1 MMQELADANPWA
13 VPEDWFKTD
22 TITVKGRIEGY
33 DTEKFGFTSMECFFQ
48 NVFEKDNA
56 TQVLDI
62 APDGTFYKKFQAGY
76 PICQRFYTLESKVGF
91 SEIPFFARPGETID
105 ITVRKDA
112 GGRYVC
118 VYNNGTSRDAARWL
132 CTRDEITD
140 VLFPLM
146 LFEGSFDEGNVL
158 ADNMW
163 QNVMYRLQTVSR
175 REHYTPMEMQLALA
189 YIQTRFAY
197 YYMSYAENRRYALMK
212 QNQHESAEWQNLA
225 DAKNYYHLRRIDFD
239 NPLLFVSS
247 DFPYLLNRI
256 QYAQPATR
264 ALFSTA
270 GQQRMDNYYAVL
282 REMLGSKANTLIAQ
296 LCLYQQMLTESRKWQ
311 TDKESKYTMFSN
323 TFTHPHVKAR
333 ADEFYSRLMAQTEL
347 ATPIPD
353 APMADLI
360 RSLCTK
366 YPGKILMIDF
376 WGMSCGPCRGAIQA
390 SKELRAEIAKR
401 DDVKLIFIAG
411 ERTADGSDAYK
422 QYVAEWLSNEETV
435 CVTNADFTRL
445 QELFQF
451 NGIPHYETI
460 TPDCRRVRDDLRI
473 DGYDNFDYE
482 LARLKERLK

>member
-1 MMQELADANPWA
+1 
-13 VPEDWFKTD
+13 
-22 TITVKGRIEGY
+22 
-33 DTEKFGFTSMECFFQ
+33 
-48 NVFEKDNA
+48 
-56 TQVLDI
+56 
-62 APDGTFYKKFQAGY
+62 
-76 PICQRFYTLESKVGF
+76 
-91 SEIPFFARPGETID
+91 
-105 ITVRKDA
+105 
-112 GGRYVC
+112 
-118 VYNNGTSRDAARWL
+118 
-132 CTRDEITD
+132 
-140 VLFPLM
+140 
-146 LFEGSFDEGNVL
+146 
-158 ADNMW
+158 
-163 QNVMYRLQTVSR
+163 
-175 REHYTPMEMQLALA
+175 
-189 YIQTRFAY
+189 
-197 YYMSYAENRRYALMK
+197 MK

-225 DAKNYYHLRRIDFD
+225 DAKNYYHLYRIDFD

-360 RSLCTK
+360 RSLSAK
-366 YPGKILMIDF
+366 YPGRVLLIDF
-376 WGMSCGPCRGAIQA
+376 WGMGCGPCRYAIQE

-401 DDVKLIFIAG
+401 EDVKLVFIAG
-411 ERTADGSDAYK
+411 ERTTEGSDAYK
-422 QYVAEWLSNEETV
+422 KYVAEWLADEETV

-445 QELFQF
+445 QELFRF

-460 TPDCRRVRDDLRI
+460 TPDGRRVRDDLRI

-482 LARLKERLK
+482 LERLKEKLK